1 MKTVKFHRYAQ
12 HSGTEIFNDPLGDC
26 IGILPAN
33 SWIGISHSA
42 DGWYHVVT
50 AHLDGWVRIEDC
62 TTGKH
67 VRLTPSLPVDEKD
80 SVMNYT
86 LRA

>member
-12 HSGTEIFNDPLGDC
+12 PSGTELYTDP
-26 IGILPAN
+26 IGEFITLLPAN
-33 SWIGISHSA
+33 SWIGITHES
-42 DGWYHVVT
+42 DGWYQVIT
-50 AHLDGWVRIEDC
+50 TNFDGWIRKEDC

-67 VRLTPSLPVDEKD
+67 IALAPVVPSEK
-80 SVMNYT
+80 SNAIANYS